1 MNSLYIQNNQIQLYM
16 SKIKF
21 ENEYEMRASQK
32 ILYPYLNT
40 PSGLAQWFA
49 DDVKIDED
57 KVFHFFWN
65 DEQQRARLSAR
76 RNDHF
81 VRFDYLPAAGQP
93 AVPDSSDNGESPY
106 IEFLLEKNEITQ
118 SVFLKVTDCTEMDDE
133 EEWHDLWEGMIS
145 TLRET
150 VGG

>member
-1 MNSLYIQNNQIQLYM
+1 M
-16 SKIKF
+16 SKIRF

-32 ILYPYLNT
+32 ILYPYLDT
-40 PSGLAQWFA
+40 PSGLARWFA

-65 DEQQRARLSAR
+65 DESQRARITAR
-76 RNDHF
+76 RRDQF
-81 VRFDYLPAAGQP
+81 IRFEYLPGDGKQALPEVG
-93 AVPDSSDNGESPY
+93 SDGELPY
-106 IEFLLEKNEITQ
+106 IEFLLEKSEITQ
-118 SVFLKVTDCTEMDDE
+118 SVFLKVTDCTEIDE
-133 EEWHDLWEGMIS
+133 DECEALWESMIN